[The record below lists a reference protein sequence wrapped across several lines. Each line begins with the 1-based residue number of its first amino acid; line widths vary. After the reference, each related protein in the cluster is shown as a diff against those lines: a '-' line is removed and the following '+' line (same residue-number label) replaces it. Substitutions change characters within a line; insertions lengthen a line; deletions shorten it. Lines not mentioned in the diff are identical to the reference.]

1 MTSNFTVGNTMRNPE
16 CVKNYIL
23 DGNWIFDHT
32 IGQVGRE
39 LGLGIVVL
47 ATNRRSICIV
57 LY

>member
-16 CVKNYIL
+16 CVKKYIL

-47 ATNRRSICIV
+47 ATNRRRIYV
-57 LY
+57 